1 MLRSASTSMSRSRL
15 IRAEQL
21 ATLAGGGAAPW
32 AFERMDAPP
41 PLIVVEEE
49 EQGPPPEPPIDIEV
63 LLAQARAEA
72 FAEGHAAGTNEA
84 ETRARQEM
92 QALVENRLQD
102 QAERFA
108 ALVDEARQGL
118 EEAQQD
124 IARGTLDIACALA
137 RQVLRQELATRPGL
151 LEAVVREAVDLL
163 VADGRSVR
171 VVLSTEDQAWLG
183 GALEQEFAS
192 RGVAVVAEAAMA
204 PGDCRLESAGAVV
217 DGGIAPRW
225 ARAVASLGLTVPWD
239 APMPAAGAQPASA
252 GTASAAMT
260 EAAAVS
266 PAAAADL
273 RPDAQEAPAAGAAPA
288 VSEEAPGDA
297 A

>member
-1 MLRSASTSMSRSRL
+1 MLRSAPFAMNRSRL

-21 ATLAGGGAAPW
+21 AALAGGGAAPW
-32 AFERMDAPP
+32 TFERMDAPP
-41 PLIVVEEE
+41 PVLVEEE
-49 EQGPPPEPPIDIEV
+49 EGPPPEPPIDIEV

-84 ETRARQEM
+84 QTRARQEM
-92 QALVENRLQD
+92 QALVESTLQE
-102 QAERFA
+102 QAGRFA
-108 ALVDEARQGL
+108 TLVDEARRGL

-151 LEAVVREAVDLL
+151 LDAVVREAVDLL

-183 GALEQEFAS
+183 AALEQEFAS
-192 RGVAVVAEAAMA
+192 RGVSVVAEAAMA

-239 APMPAAGAQPASA
+239 LPVSAGGAQPESMEEAHA
-252 GTASAAMT
+252 GLTDAAGGLPAAT
-260 EAAAVS
+260 TNLQADAEEAPPVDAA
-266 PAAAADL
+266 PAAA
-273 RPDAQEAPAAGAAPA
+273 QEVP
-288 VSEEAPGDA
+288 SDA